1 MMKKISVSLLG
12 HRTSISLESEFLAE
26 LQRIANRDGKTV
38 AALIAQIDESRNPD
52 DNLSSAVRVYV
63 LGRVMRDKESA

>member
-38 AALIAQIDESRNPD
+38 AALIAQIDASCNPD